1 MGSVTS
7 SNIDNNLLK
16 LPQKKNFIEQYELGS
31 EIGTGS
37 FATVHK
43 CYKKNESK
51 DVIEQS
57 DTQSFAV
64 KVINKWYLSD
74 KELLGLRN
82 EIQILKKISH
92 KNIIKLIDIFDD
104 GKYVSMVLELCHGKD
119 LFDEIVSA
127 ENKCFPEQKAAE
139 IIYSLSNALQ
149 HLHDNGII
157 HRDIKPEN
165 ILFGIDGTIKLTDF
179 GLAHFYNDKMFSEDT
194 KQSYEDTIVYTSCGT
209 PHYVAPEV
217 LANKG
222 YNNKADIWSLGVILY
237 ILLVGYQPF
246 AGNSVNDVYRLIANG
261 DYNFNSKRWENV
273 SESAKNLIKCLLEVD
288 VNKRYSAKD
297 IKFHPFI
304 IKHMKSDKV

>member
-43 CYKKNESK
+43 CYEKNEPK

-119 LFDEIVSA
+119 LFDESVMA
-127 ENKCFPEQKAAE
+127 QNKVMHQ
-139 IIYSLSNALQ
+139 
-149 HLHDNGII
+149 
-157 HRDIKPEN
+157 
-165 ILFGIDGTIKLTDF
+165 
-179 GLAHFYNDKMFSEDT
+179 
-194 KQSYEDTIVYTSCGT
+194 
-209 PHYVAPEV
+209 
-217 LANKG
+217 NKG
-222 YNNKADIWSLGVILY
+222 G
-237 ILLVGYQPF
+237 
-246 AGNSVNDVYRLIANG
+246 R
-261 DYNFNSKRWENV
+261 
-273 SESAKNLIKCLLEVD
+273 AK
-288 VNKRYSAKD
+288 
-297 IKFHPFI
+297 P
-304 IKHMKSDKV
+304 